1 MIVNELIETLR
12 YKANNIKAKIEP
24 EIFNKAADSLEI
36 LNELEKRKFTLE
48 ALQEYM
54 KFEDELVN
62 NNYTFKSII
71 KAREKQVFKFVEC
84 NGYKGQRHTRYKCPN
99 CKVIVRNGYPY
110 CANCGQA
117 IKFPKL
123 KKVNNKIEFDWSET
137 E

>member
-1 MIVNELIETLR
+1 MTINKLIEILR
-12 YKANNIKAKIEP
+12 YKADNIKAKIHPDVFTEAA
-24 EIFNKAADSLEI
+24 NKL
-36 LNELEKRKFTLE
+36 
-48 ALQEYM
+48 
-54 KFEDELVN
+54 
-62 NNYTFKSII
+62 
-71 KAREKQVFKFVEC
+71 EKQVFKFVEC